1 MPREDTDVR
10 SGRPHK
16 LNPVG
21 PGLFRPSRTIM
32 RMDQAVPSPQLQ
44 IVVAHLRRIAQDAL
58 TTAGDLASKR
68 RLVDRYF
75 AAHPD
80 ITACYA
86 RTQSLQLHHIP
97 ARWVVTPR
105 SDPSRRLLYLHG
117 GSWMAGR
124 IAVYLPHIARIAEA
138 TCSTVLAIDYRLAPE
153 NPFPAGL
160 NDCVQ
165 AWRYLVENGPS
176 VHGPAPTCFIAGDS
190 AGGNL
195 ALATLLALKE
205 QGARLPDGAV
215 ALSPATDL
223 TWQGESMT
231 TRAFTDPA
239 LNAMLMPLITNVYL
253 QGLNPPTLP
262 QVSPLFGDLA
272 GLPRLLLQVGDA
284 EILLDDSTRFAA
296 RARAAG
302 VEVSLEVYPHM
313 PHVFQGFAPLLPEA
327 VQALARIGDF
337 CR

>member
-1 MPREDTDVR
+1 
-10 SGRPHK
+10 
-16 LNPVG
+16 
-21 PGLFRPSRTIM
+21 
-32 RMDQAVPSPQLQ
+32 MDQPVPSPQLQ
-44 IVVAHLRRIAQDAL
+44 VVITHLRRIAQEAL
-58 TTAGDLASKR
+58 TTSGDLASKR

-80 ITACYA
+80 ISACYA
-86 RTQSLQLHHIP
+86 RTQSLQLRHIP
-97 ARWVVTPR
+97 AQWVITPR

-124 IAVYLPHIARIAEA
+124 VAVYLPHIARIAEA
-138 TCSTVLAIDYRLAPE
+138 TASTVLAIDYRLAPE

-160 NDCVQ
+160 DDCVQ
-165 AWRYLVENGPS
+165 AFRYLVENGPS
-176 VHGPAPTCFIAGDS
+176 VHGPAQRCFIAGDS

-195 ALATLLALKE
+195 ALATLLALKA
-205 QGARLPDGAV
+205 QGLRQPDAAI

-231 TRAFTDPA
+231 TRAFVDPA

-253 QGLNPPTLP
+253 QGLHAPTAPL
-262 QVSPLFGDLA
+262 VSPLHGDLA

-284 EILLDDSTRFAA
+284 EILLDDSTRFAD

-302 VEVSLEVYPHM
+302 VEVKLEVYPHM

-327 VQALARIGDF
+327 VQALAQIGAF